1 MRNLKRALSLTL
13 ASVML
18 LGMMVIGTSAASYP
32 DVDKDNNVEAIEVLQ
47 AVGVMQGDDKGNF
60 DPDRS
65 VSRNEMA
72 IIMAKLLDLDYNY
85 YSESCPFWDVP
96 DYAKPYVGACYANGI
111 VSGYNATQYGGAD
124 TVTAVQAA
132 SMMMRALGY
141 FQYESDYKEG
151 FVIATVKQASKIGL
165 FKDINA
171 NQDSPLTRD
180 QVAQLALNTLETG
193 MVEAQKSSS
202 DITIGSGDTAV
213 TINGEVNYVYVTSGE
228 SYADAIKDVNAT
240 SIGVQNDNLI
250 LELGEKLYEGSLK
263 KFGDKARS
271 VETDDFGRPA
281 VRWVYENK
289 DVGTYVEKGDLE
301 FSYTAKAAKG
311 DMYTKIGSSV
321 ADSLRAD
328 DGKYLFE
335 VWVDGTEVRAP
346 DAKQFFEKNSS
357 SAAGAKDLTGKGT
370 GVTGNGVL
378 TEVFVIDGDTAN
390 DPDTVRIV
398 MTNTYLLKA
407 TSDYNSTKETVNVEA
422 VEINTDDDPDDYPII
437 LPPMDTSI
445 SSDDFNVTD
454 VKEDDYLLATWSYK
468 ADGYATV
475 EPAELFTGTV
485 SEYTVTDYVI
495 MDSTKYSY
503 NKLVGVDEKSE
514 EFTINQDA
522 KVVLDNYGYIIFVD
536 EAISTNS
543 FVYIQKAG
551 SPSGLNKKGVAAAY
565 FGDGTYAEIDVKK
578 VVEDL
583 GGGRKAEHTDG
594 AWLSNNSNVHGWYTY
609 IKDSNDQYTLTE
621 ASLSAGRSTDNV
633 KNAAV
638 TPADEAT
645 QIVFNSKVRFL
656 ASSTDTNI
664 HAKGI
669 RGNANT
675 IFLTLDDD
683 DEVTVATGVE
693 NAPDV
698 HIGGNQNAVAA
709 DKVEIS
715 WVEKD
720 GYAQYVFID
729 VSDPA
734 AKGTV
739 DSASSAAD
747 YLFILKSTG
756 NKTVVDGDTYYKF
769 KVVIDGEE
777 TERFIEE
784 SNVATVGELRYNVKT
799 NSKDYIT
806 KATAMPGKATQT
818 VIDLDGSDITQK
830 GKTITINGNTYL
842 TTSKS
847 ELNLVVGKGVTELLR
862 DSGADYE
869 LYQKTTAGTIAGL
882 VGQLEDGKGVDGKA
896 YVVVDEAG
904 SEEIEVLWVYIDD
917 VSDAA
922 EPGTPIE
929 GGLDASLEASFNAPT
944 FQNAAGQAI
953 TEASAGEV
961 IKIVITDKTV
971 RGRAASTAFT
981 EGEWYDVTIGED
993 APVKVQC
1000 LEDHKLVVSY
1010 TVKGD
1015 DIVDNKVVVTVSA
1028 IEDAE
1033 APVGGTDAEK
1043 VAAAK
1048 TAVSGMTGAEKTIA
1062 NASTGTEAAA
1072 IAAAKTAVEAKI
1084 TNGVTVAVAT
1094 KTGETYTAP
1103 TTADVTW
1110 KATVT
1115 LTSGEATDTVD
1126 VTFTL
1131 KGSAAS
1137 TPTDAEKVAA
1147 AKTAIEGL
1155 VNDGAKIAAVD
1166 TALDADGIKAK
1177 VAELITEQVLNGA
1190 TVDTTKGTNGYTW
1203 TTVTPA
1209 TNGSHDKTDD
1219 SKLTGTAGT
1228 VTVTI
1233 ALKSGTEEGTATIT
1247 ALPVEAKAHVRTDAE
1262 KVETGVYKIG
1272 QMANKAADVTAT
1284 SASEQDALDAITA
1297 VINTLINGNG
1307 TAAVK
1312 STASQNW
1319 SAPAADATVTWNVDI
1334 TVTSGNETDATL
1346 TNQAFTLTGKAAA

>member
-1 MRNLKRALSLTL
+1 
-13 ASVML
+13 
-18 LGMMVIGTSAASYP
+18 
-32 DVDKDNNVEAIEVLQ
+32 
-47 AVGVMQGDDKGNF
+47 
-60 DPDRS
+60 
-65 VSRNEMA
+65 
-72 IIMAKLLDLDYNY
+72 
-85 YSESCPFWDVP
+85 
-96 DYAKPYVGACYANGI
+96 
-111 VSGYNATQYGGAD
+111 
-124 TVTAVQAA
+124 
-132 SMMMRALGY
+132 
-141 FQYESDYKEG
+141 
-151 FVIATVKQASKIGL
+151 
-165 FKDINA
+165 
-171 NQDSPLTRD
+171 DSPLTRD

-321 ADSLRAD
+321 ADSLRAN

-422 VEINTDDDPDDYPII
+422 VEINTDDDPSDYPVI

-495 MDSTKYSY
+495 MDGTKYSY

-578 VVEDL
+578 VVEDN
-583 GGGRKAEHTDG
+583 GDGTKTEHTNG
-594 AWLSNNSNVHGWYTY
+594 EWLSDNDNVHGWYTY

-638 TPADEAT
+638 DSDPDAT

-664 HAKGI
+664 GAKGI

-709 DKVEIS
+709 NKVEIS

-729 VSDPA
+729 VSDPT

-739 DSASSAAD
+739 DSANSAAD

-756 NKTVVDGDTYYKF
+756 NKTVVDGDTYYKY

-784 SNVATVGELRYNVKT
+784 SNVAAVGELRYNVKT

-806 KATAMPGKATQT
+806 KATLMPGKATQN
-818 VIDLDGSDITQK
+818 VIDLSGSDITQK
-830 GKTITINGNTYL
+830 GKTITINGTTYL

-922 EPGTPIE
+922 VSTPIE
-929 GGLDASLEASFNAPT
+929 GGLDASLEANFNAPT
-944 FQNAAGQAI
+944 FQNEDGAPI
-953 TEASAGEV
+953 TEANAGDV

-971 RGRAASTAFT
+971 RSRAASTAFT
-981 EGEWYDVTIGED
+981 QGEWYGVTVGED

-1010 TVKGD
+1010 TVKSI

-1033 APVGGTDAEK
+1033 APVGGTEAEK

-1048 TAVSGMTGAEKTIA
+1048 TAVSGMTDSEKTIA
-1062 NASTGTEAAA
+1062 NASAGSEAAA

-1126 VTFTL
+1126 VIFTL

-1155 VNDGAKIAAVD
+1155 VQGGAKIAAVD

-1177 VAELITEQVLNGA
+1177 VKELITAQVLSGA
-1190 TVDTTKGTNGYTW
+1190 TVDTTQGTDGYTW

-1209 TNGSHDKTDD
+1209 TNGSHDETDD

-1272 QMANKAADVTAT
+1272 QMASKAADVTAT
-1284 SASEQDALDAITA
+1284 SATEQDALDAITA
-1297 VINTLINGNG
+1297 VINALIDGNG
-1307 TAAVK
+1307 TAEVT
-1312 STASQNW
+1312 STTGQTW
-1319 SAPAADATVTWNVDI
+1319 SAPAAGATTTWNVDI
-1334 TVTSGNETDATL
+1334 TVTSGSESDETL
-1346 TNQAFTLTGKAAA
+1346 TSQAFTLTGKAAA

>member
-111 VSGYNATQYGGAD
+111 VSGYNATQYGGSD

-141 FQYESDYKEG
+141 FQYESDYKDG

-228 SYADAIKDVNAT
+228 SYADAIKDVQAT
-240 SIGVQNDNLI
+240 SIGVQNTDLI

-263 KFGDKARS
+263 KFGDKAGS

-357 SAAGAKDLTGKGT
+357 SAAGAKNLTGKGT

-698 HIGGNQNAVAA
+698 HIGGNQNAVAD

-729 VSDPA
+729 VSDPT

-747 YLFILKSTG
+747 YLFILKATN

-784 SNVATVGELRYNVKT
+784 SNMASVGELRYNVKT

-806 KATAMPGKATQT
+806 KATPMPGKATQT
-818 VIDLDGSDITQK
+818 VIDLAGSDITQK

-882 VGQLEDGKGVDGKA
+882 VGQLPDGKGVDGKA

-922 EPGTPIE
+922 VSTPIE

-971 RGRAASTAFT
+971 RGRATGDTSTAFT
-981 EGEWYDVTIGED
+981 EGNYYDVTIGTD
-993 APVKVQC
+993 APIKVLC
-1000 LEDHKLVVSY
+1000 RDDHKLVVSY
-1010 TVKGD
+1010 TVKST
-1015 DIVDNKVVVTVSA
+1015 DIVGNKVKVTVSA
-1028 IEDAE
+1028 IKDAS
-1033 APVGGTDAEK
+1033 APVDPPAEYT
-1043 VAAAK
+1043 VTGIETATTVTGSTSSPAATFTVTSNKA
-1048 TAVSGMTGAEKTIA
+1048 TAAE
-1062 NASTGTEAAA
+1062 G
-1072 IAAAKTAVEAKI
+1072 
-1084 TNGVTVAVAT
+1084 
-1094 KTGETYTAP
+1094 
-1103 TTADVTW
+1103 D
-1110 KATVT
+1110 TVT
-1115 LTSGEATDTVD
+1115 LTATLTQAVPAGKKVT
-1126 VTFTL
+1126 VTFTNPAD
-1131 KGSAAS
+1131 KSIVIAAGQTS
-1137 TPTDAEKVAA
+1137 GTVTFAMGGADVTVAA
-1147 AKTAIEGL
+1147 TAAEANADVTYT
-1155 VNDGAKIAAVD
+1155 VNTPAAVAQ
-1166 TALDADGIKAK
+1166 TGVKGAY
-1177 VAELITEQVLNGA
+1177 TA
-1190 TVDTTKGTNGYTW
+1190 TVATS
-1203 TTVTPA
+1203 PA
-1209 TNGSHDKTDD
+1209 A
-1219 SKLTGTAGT
+1219 AGDIVT
-1228 VTVTI
+1228 VTVTCGTAPAKGTDTVTLSGTGVTPSGTVTFAAGATGGALVKTITFTMPAANVADLALSVSNTVPATQAKVVFDTSSITGTLQASDTLSLVVDGQTYTWTYSDESGVNDALTALAAAVTGKGWTAAYDSTGNTLTVTKTAAGATTLTAADQTLSGTIAGI
-1233 ALKSGTEEGTATIT
+1233 ALSNAIEGVVTDGTA
-1247 ALPVEAKAHVRTDAE
+1247 E
-1262 KVETGVYKIG
+1262 
-1272 QMANKAADVTAT
+1272 
-1284 SASEQDALDAITA
+1284 
-1297 VINTLINGNG
+1297 
-1307 TAAVK
+1307 
-1312 STASQNW
+1312 ST
-1319 SAPAADATVTWNVDI
+1319 T
-1334 TVTSGNETDATL
+1334 
-1346 TNQAFTLTGKAAA
+1346 

>member
-47 AVGVMQGDDKGNF
+47 AVGVMQGDDRGNF

-85 YSESCPFWDVP
+85 YQNTCPFYDVP
-96 DYAKPYVGACYANGI
+96 DYAKPYVAACYANGI

-141 FQYESDYKEG
+141 FQYESDYKDG

-228 SYADAIKDVNAT
+228 SYADAIKDVQAT

-543 FVYIQKAG
+543 FVYIQ
-551 SPSGLNKKGVAAAY
+551 S
-565 FGDGTYAEIDVKK
+565 EQ
-578 VVEDL
+578 E
-583 GGGRKAEHTDG
+583 GR
-594 AWLSNNSNVHGWYTY
+594 
-609 IKDSNDQYTLTE
+609 
-621 ASLSAGRSTDNV
+621 GR
-633 KNAAV
+633 
-638 TPADEAT
+638 
-645 QIVFNSKVRFL
+645 R
-656 ASSTDTNI
+656 
-664 HAKGI
+664 
-669 RGNANT
+669 
-675 IFLTLDDD
+675 
-683 DEVTVATGVE
+683 
-693 NAPDV
+693 
-698 HIGGNQNAVAA
+698 
-709 DKVEIS
+709 
-715 WVEKD
+715 
-720 GYAQYVFID
+720 
-729 VSDPA
+729 
-734 AKGTV
+734 
-739 DSASSAAD
+739 
-747 YLFILKSTG
+747 
-756 NKTVVDGDTYYKF
+756 
-769 KVVIDGEE
+769 
-777 TERFIEE
+777 
-784 SNVATVGELRYNVKT
+784 
-799 NSKDYIT
+799 
-806 KATAMPGKATQT
+806 
-818 VIDLDGSDITQK
+818 
-830 GKTITINGNTYL
+830 
-842 TTSKS
+842 
-847 ELNLVVGKGVTELLR
+847 LLR
-862 DSGADYE
+862 
-869 LYQKTTAGTIAGL
+869 
-882 VGQLEDGKGVDGKA
+882 
-896 YVVVDEAG
+896 
-904 SEEIEVLWVYIDD
+904 
-917 VSDAA
+917 
-922 EPGTPIE
+922 
-929 GGLDASLEASFNAPT
+929 
-944 FQNAAGQAI
+944 
-953 TEASAGEV
+953 
-961 IKIVITDKTV
+961 
-971 RGRAASTAFT
+971 
-981 EGEWYDVTIGED
+981 
-993 APVKVQC
+993 
-1000 LEDHKLVVSY
+1000 
-1010 TVKGD
+1010 
-1015 DIVDNKVVVTVSA
+1015 
-1028 IEDAE
+1028 
-1033 APVGGTDAEK
+1033 
-1043 VAAAK
+1043 
-1048 TAVSGMTGAEKTIA
+1048 
-1062 NASTGTEAAA
+1062 
-1072 IAAAKTAVEAKI
+1072 
-1084 TNGVTVAVAT
+1084 
-1094 KTGETYTAP
+1094 
-1103 TTADVTW
+1103 
-1110 KATVT
+1110 
-1115 LTSGEATDTVD
+1115 
-1126 VTFTL
+1126 
-1131 KGSAAS
+1131 
-1137 TPTDAEKVAA
+1137 
-1147 AKTAIEGL
+1147 
-1155 VNDGAKIAAVD
+1155 
-1166 TALDADGIKAK
+1166 
-1177 VAELITEQVLNGA
+1177 
-1190 TVDTTKGTNGYTW
+1190 
-1203 TTVTPA
+1203 
-1209 TNGSHDKTDD
+1209 
-1219 SKLTGTAGT
+1219 
-1228 VTVTI
+1228 
-1233 ALKSGTEEGTATIT
+1233 
-1247 ALPVEAKAHVRTDAE
+1247 
-1262 KVETGVYKIG
+1262 
-1272 QMANKAADVTAT
+1272 
-1284 SASEQDALDAITA
+1284 
-1297 VINTLINGNG
+1297 
-1307 TAAVK
+1307 
-1312 STASQNW
+1312 
-1319 SAPAADATVTWNVDI
+1319 
-1334 TVTSGNETDATL
+1334 
-1346 TNQAFTLTGKAAA
+1346 